1 MVHFI
6 FWLSQKTHL
15 VNEEKC
21 KMYQGYMS
29 AHEYGHPLSNPT
41 PLYYYTI
48 VVGTPHTPPPKSS
61 FDFSLWYGI
70 FSGVT

>member
-29 AHEYGHPLSNPT
+29 AHEYMTILSPILPLSIII
-41 PLYYYTI
+41 L
-48 VVGTPHTPPPKSS
+48 
-61 FDFSLWYGI
+61 L
-70 FSGVT
+70 